1 MLGMFRQLHAVA
13 AWLVVGAIVVQVLL
27 AGLAIAQLG
36 GSGSFITHVD
46 AGRLFGIAFLLP
58 VVTALVARVGRRRVL
73 QAAGLLGLFVVQMFL
88 PYMDDELGLPIVAAL
103 HPVNSLLLFWLA
115 VLYARAAW
123 RERAAPAVA

>member
-1 MLGMFRQLHAVA
+1 MTRQVHALA
-13 AWLVVGAIVVQVLL
+13 AWAVVVAIVVQVLL

-46 AGRLFGIAFLLP
+46 VGRIFGIFFLLP
-58 VVTALVARVGRRRVL
+58 VVTALLARAGRRRVL
-73 QAAGLLGLFVVQMFL
+73 QAVGLLGLFVVQMFL
-88 PYMDDELGLPIVAAL
+88 PYMDDALGLPIVAAL

-123 RERAAPAVA
+123 RERVVPVIA